1 MTTLAYLGPAG
12 TFSEQVALTIQSHL
26 PGAIEPVAFPSIMA
40 TVAAVAG
47 GEVTWGIVPVEN
59 SLEGGVAAT
68 LDGCWQTDGIFI
80 HRAYILPIRYA
91 LVSTAADF
99 VQIQRVY
106 SHPQALG
113 QCRMWLHEHL
123 PHATS
128 IPSSSTTAE
137 LDQLRDPQV
146 GVICSIRA
154 AEMLKLPVLA
164 WISGQEHNQTR
175 FWLLNRN
182 PAPGGSLT
190 SLALSLPANVPGALL
205 KPLHIFA
212 ARQLNLARIESRPT
226 KKSAG
231 TYVFFLDVE
240 HPGQR
245 FLSPEVL
252 ADLQVVTETLKILGS
267 YEVIT
272 LS

>member
-1 MTTLAYLGPAG
+1 MSTLAYLGPTG
-12 TFSEQVALTIQSHL
+12 TFSEQVALSIQSHL
-26 PGAIEPVAFPSIMA
+26 PVPAEPIPFPSIMA
-40 TVAAVAG
+40 TVTAVAK
-47 GEVTWGIVPVEN
+47 GEVTWGVVPVEN

-68 LDGCWQTDGIFI
+68 LDGCWQTEGIFI
-80 HRAYILPIRYA
+80 HQAYILPIRYA
-91 LVSTAADF
+91 LVSTAAHAS
-99 VQIQRVY
+99 QIRRVY

-113 QCRMWLHEHL
+113 QCRTWLEDSL
-123 PHATS
+123 PQATP

-137 LDQLRDPQV
+137 LHQIGDPEV
-146 GVICSIRA
+146 GVICSTRA
-154 AEMLKLPVLA
+154 AEILQLPVLTC
-164 WISGQEHNQTR
+164 ITGQDHNQTR

-182 PAPGGSLT
+182 PSPGGSLT

-212 ARQLNLARIESRPT
+212 ERQLNLSRIESRPT

-240 HPGQR
+240 HPNQGS
-245 FLSPEVL
+245 LSPQER
-252 ADLQVVTETLKILGS
+252 ADLEAVTETLKILGS

-272 LS
+272 L